1 MPTVIHCDSLGHLD
15 AERLLMATVVP
26 RPVVWVTTVDDELS
40 AWPTLAPF
48 SAVVPI
54 CNTPPLVILA
64 VQRRED
70 GMRKRTAANILMT
83 REFVLNV
90 IDDSLI
96 EAAVRA
102 ADPDIAVEQRFVC
115 AGVHAAK
122 SAIVKPPRVSECEVS
137 LECRL
142 SRYEEVGREPGRV
155 DMFIGEVLCVCLNE
169 KETQRGGFDSQAG
182 TFCGIGAVDL
192 EWYLTRSG
200 VRRIPQPYAELGAPL
215 PPPLTRAG
223 PKRK

>member
-70 GMRKRTAANILMT
+70 GTRKRTAANILMT

-102 ADPDIAVEQRFVC
+102 ADPDVVVERRFVC
-115 AGVHAAK
+115 AGVRAAK

-137 LECRL
+137 LECQL
-142 SRYEEVGREPGRV
+142 SRHEEVGREPGRV
-155 DMFIGEVLCVCLNE
+155 DMFIGEVLCICLNE
-169 KETQRGGFDSQAG
+169 KETEHVSLGSQAG
-182 TFCGIGAVDL
+182 AFCGVGAVGL
-192 EWYLTRSG
+192 EWYLTPSG
-200 VRRIPQPYAELGAPL
+200 VRRIPQPYAERGTPL
-215 PPPLTRAG
+215 PPPLTRGG
-223 PKRK
+223 PRPK